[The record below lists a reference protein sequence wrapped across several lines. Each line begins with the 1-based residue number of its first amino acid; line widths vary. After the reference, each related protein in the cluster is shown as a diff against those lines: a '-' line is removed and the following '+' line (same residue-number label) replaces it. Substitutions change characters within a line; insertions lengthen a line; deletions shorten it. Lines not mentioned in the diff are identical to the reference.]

1 MTKPEPQV
9 LVFLVNGTRASAGL
23 GLGALRLPAA
33 EADALV
39 SAGLAVYGEERARQF
54 WPRHANDP
62 DPEPVARPFPHAP
75 GRRTAS
81 SN

>member
-39 SAGLAVYGEERARQF
+39 SAGLAVYGDR
-54 WPRHANDP
+54 PPNDP